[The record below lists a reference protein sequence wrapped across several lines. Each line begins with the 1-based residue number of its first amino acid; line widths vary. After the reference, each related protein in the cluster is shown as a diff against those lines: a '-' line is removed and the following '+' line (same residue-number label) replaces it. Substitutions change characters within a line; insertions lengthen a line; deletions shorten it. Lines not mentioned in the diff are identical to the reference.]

1 MSSDRIVRTR
11 SNWITRRVV
20 ADMLGVDISKVR
32 RMQRSN
38 ELLSVV
44 DERGVHRFRRETI
57 FAMAVARGRVV
68 HGILVPPGVAP
79 KIVAQAFEMFARGK
93 TWQDVVIALMQRIDV
108 ARSLLAAYQ
117 EEQLFLAQKARA
129 AENDDLETDD
139 TAPEDN
145 DPFAALQREQ
155 AEQRSRSQEAFEREQ
170 QAWEASQRR
179 RREELERRRV
189 ELLTRLSP
197 GADAP
202 PADDGSSAD
211 LALLLALLM
220 EPRE

>member
-1 MSSDRIVRTR
+1 
-11 SNWITRRVV
+11 
-20 ADMLGVDISKVR
+20 
-32 RMQRSN
+32 
-38 ELLSVV
+38 
-44 DERGVHRFRRETI
+44 
-57 FAMAVARGRVV
+57 
-68 HGILVPPGVAP
+68 
-79 KIVAQAFEMFARGK
+79 MFARGK

-179 RREELERRRV
+179 RRANRPEGRSRKTGASGCGVREAARTDSIPENNAAGHWPDATVTLWLDGRGRAISGVPRANPISRPGRTQVHSVLVPSYSETRHATCLTST
-189 ELLTRLSP
+189 LLREVH
-197 GADAP
+197 DA
-202 PADDGSSAD
+202 S
-211 LALLLALLM
+211 
-220 EPRE
+220 